1 MQITYKEVEEQM
13 FKTKDL
19 IRILCDTVH
28 VCTKEQRPMHHI
40 ATLCPIIFEQ
50 YIKTEQVFGVYINQ
64 NSRGHKV
71 SYQKRQQFVP
81 KS

>member
-1 MQITYKEVEEQM
+1 MQITHQKIEEQI

-19 IRILCDTVH
+19 IRTLCDTVH
-28 VCTKEQRPMHHI
+28 VCIKEQRPMHHI

-50 YIKTEQVFGVYINQ
+50 FTKTEQLLDNYINQ
-64 NSRGHKV
+64 NLKGRKV
-71 SYQKRQQFVP
+71 SSQKHRQFVP